1 MAREFGCVGVVGLGT
16 MGAGI
21 AEVIARNGVRVVGVE
36 VDQESIERA
45 RGHLEHSTERAL
57 AGGKL
62 DASGR
67 AALLDR
73 ISFTTSLADLAD
85 VDLVIE
91 AIPESLE
98 LKAEVFTE
106 LEQVCRPEVI
116 LASNTSSL
124 SVTEIGVHT
133 GRPGK
138 VIGLHFFNP
147 APVLKLVEIVRT
159 VVTEPD
165 VVADVEAFARSLGKE
180 PVVIGD
186 RAGFIAN
193 ALLFGYL
200 NHAASMYESKY
211 ATRED
216 LDAAMRFGCG
226 YPMGPLALLDLI
238 GLDTAYEILETM
250 YRQSRNRL
258 HAPTPVLRQ
267 MIAAGLRGRKSGRG
281 FYTYDGLDS
290 PIVVPDALT
299 PIGAVVDSSTRDV
312 QRVGVVG
319 TGTMATG
326 IAEVFAKKGFDVVL
340 RARSADKATLALSAV
355 GKSLDRQVVKGRL
368 TEDDRAAV
376 LGRIAGVVEFDELAD
391 CDLVIEAVAEELS
404 VKQAVFGALDEVV
417 KPGAV
422 LATTTSSL
430 PVIECAAATSR
441 PGDVV
446 GLHFFNPA
454 PVMKLVEIVQTIS
467 TAEDVIATARAVCQR
482 VGKHPVHCA
491 DRAGFIVN
499 ALLFP
504 YLNDAVKMVE
514 AHYANAD
521 DIDTAMKVGC
531 GLPMGPFEL
540 LDVVGL
546 DVSLAIE
553 RTLYYEFRDAGFAP
567 APLLEHLV
575 TAGRLGRKTGKG
587 FRDYL
592 ASPKAG

>member
-21 AEVIARNGVRVVGVE
+21 AEVVARTGIRVIGVE
-36 VDQESIERA
+36 LDQDGVARA
-45 RGHLEHSTERAL
+45 RGHLEHSTERAR

-62 DASGR
+62 DDDAR

-73 ISFTTSLADLAD
+73 ITYTTELADLAD
-85 VDLVIE
+85 ADLVIE
-91 AIPESLE
+91 AIPENLE
-98 LKAEVFTE
+98 LKARVFTE
-106 LEQVCRPEVI
+106 LEAVCRPDVI

-138 VIGLHFFNP
+138 VVGLHFFNP

-165 VVADVEAFARSLGKE
+165 VVADVEAFARKLGKE

-200 NHAASMYESKY
+200 NHAVSMYESRY

-258 HAPTPVLRQ
+258 HAPAPILRQ
-267 MIAAGLRGRKSGRG
+267 MITAGLLGRKSGRG
-281 FYTYDGLDS
+281 FYSYDGVDS
-290 PIVVPDALT
+290 PTVVPDVLT
-299 PIGAVVDSSTRDV
+299 PRPPAESEVSTRDV

-326 IAEVFAKKGFDVVL
+326 IAEVFARKGFDVVL
-340 RARSADKATLALSAV
+340 RARSAAKADAALAAV
-355 GKSLDRQVVKGRL
+355 RKSLDRQVAKGRL
-368 TEDDRAAV
+368 SEEDREAM
-376 LGRIAGVVEFDELAD
+376 LGRIRGVVELDELAD
-391 CDLVIEAVAEELS
+391 CDLVVEAVAEELS
-404 VKQAVFGALDEVV
+404 VKRAMFGALDEVV

-441 PGDVV
+441 PADVL

-454 PVMKLVEIVQTIS
+454 PVMKLVEVVSTIA
-467 TAEDVIATARAVCQR
+467 TADEVVATARAVCQR

-504 YLNDAVKMVE
+504 YLNDAVKMLE
-514 AHYANAD
+514 AHYADAD

-531 GLPMGPFEL
+531 GLPMGPFQL

-587 FRDYL
+587 FRDY
-592 ASPKAG
+592 

>member
-1 MAREFGCVGVVGLGT
+1 MGVIGLGT

-21 AEVIARNGVRVVGVE
+21 AEVLARSGVSVVAVEIDDDGVH
-36 VDQESIERA
+36 RG
-45 RGHLEHSTERAL
+45 RGHLEHSTERAVS
-57 AGGKL
+57 GGKL
-62 DASGR
+62 DDGGR
-67 AALLDR
+67 TELLGR
-73 ISFTTSLADLAD
+73 IRYTTSLSELSD

-91 AIPESLE
+91 AIPENLE
-98 LKAEVFTE
+98 AKSDVFAELDKITGPDTIFV
-106 LEQVCRPEVI
+106 
-116 LASNTSSL
+116 SNTSSL
-124 SVTEIGVHT
+124 SITEIGVHT
-133 GRPGK
+133 ARPGK
-138 VIGLHFFNP
+138 VVGMHFFNP
-147 APVLKLVEIVRT
+147 APILKLVEIVRT

-165 VVADVEAFARSLGKE
+165 VITDVVAFAERLGKT

-200 NHAASMYESKY
+200 NHAVRMYEQRY

-238 GLDTAYEILETM
+238 GLDTAYEILDTM
-250 YRQSRNRL
+250 YHQSRNRL
-258 HAPTPVLRQ
+258 HAPAPLLKQ
-267 MIAAGLRGRKSGRG
+267 MITAGLLGRKTGQG
-281 FYTYDGLDS
+281 FYAYDEPDS
-290 PIVVPDALT
+290 PTVTDAVTKSTVDTVT
-299 PIGAVVDSSTRDV
+299 PRAVRK
-312 QRVGVVG
+312 VGVVG

-326 IAEVFAKKGFDVVL
+326 IVEVFAKRGYEVIL
-340 RARSADKATLALSAV
+340 RARSAEKAAASVARV
-355 GKSLDRQVVKGRL
+355 KKSLDKAVVKGKL
-368 TEDDRAAV
+368 SEEDAAAA
-376 LGRIAGVVEFDELAD
+376 LGRISPAVEFDELAD
-391 CDLVIEAVAEELS
+391 VDLVVEAVAEDLA
-404 VKQAVFGALDEVV
+404 VKQAVFAALDDVV

-441 PGDVV
+441 PSDVV
-446 GLHFFNPA
+446 GVHFFNPA
-454 PVMKLVEIVQTIS
+454 PVMKLVEIVSTIA
-467 TAEDVIATARAVCQR
+467 TAPDVIATVDAVCGA
-482 VGKHPVHCA
+482 VGKHPVHCG

-504 YLNDAVKMVE
+504 YLNDAVKMLE
-514 AHYANAD
+514 AHYAEAD

-546 DVSLAIE
+546 DVSLAIQ
-553 RTLYYEFRDAGFAP
+553 RTLYNEFREEGFAP

-587 FRDYL
+587 FKDYS
-592 ASPKAG
+592 AR

>member
-1 MAREFGCVGVVGLGT
+1 MAREFQCVGVVGLGT

-21 AEVIARNGVRVVGVE
+21 AEVVARTGIRVVGVE
-36 VDQESIERA
+36 LDEAGVARA
-45 RGHLEHSTERAL
+45 REHLEHSTGRAA

-62 DASGR
+62 TEAER
-67 AALLDR
+67 AELLDR
-73 ISFTTSLADLAD
+73 ISYTTDLADLAD
-85 VDLVIE
+85 ADLVVE

-98 LKAEVFTE
+98 LKARVFTE
-106 LEQVCRPEVI
+106 LEKVCRPDVI

-138 VIGLHFFNP
+138 VVGLHFFNP

-165 VVADVEAFARSLGKE
+165 VVADVEAFARRLGKE

-200 NHAASMYESKY
+200 NHAVSMYESRY

-258 HAPTPVLRQ
+258 HAPAPILKQ
-267 MIAAGLRGRKSGRG
+267 MITAGLLGRKSGRG
-281 FYTYDGLDS
+281 FYTYDGIDS
-290 PIVVPDALT
+290 PTVVSDVDT
-299 PIGAVVDSSTRDV
+299 PVTREFSSVRDV
-312 QRVGVVG
+312 RRVGVVG

-326 IAEVFAKKGFDVVL
+326 IAEVLARKGFDVVL
-340 RARSADKATLALSAV
+340 RARTADKAAVALAAV
-355 GKSLDRQVVKGRL
+355 DKSLNRQVTKGRL
-368 TEDDRAAV
+368 SEDDRDAV
-376 LGRIAGVVEFDELAD
+376 LARIRGVTEFDELSD
-391 CDLVIEAVAEELS
+391 CDLVIEAVAEELT
-404 VKQAVFGALDEVV
+404 VKREVFGALDKVL

-441 PGDVV
+441 PADVV

-454 PVMKLVEIVQTIS
+454 PVMKLVEVVRTIS
-467 TAEDVIATARAVCQR
+467 TADDVVATADAVCR
-482 VGKHPVHCA
+482 EAGKHPVHCA

-504 YLNDAVKMVE
+504 YLNDAVTMLE
-514 AHYANAD
+514 GHYADAD
-521 DIDTAMKVGC
+521 AIDTAMKVGC

-587 FRDYL
+587 FRDY
-592 ASPKAG
+592 SR

>member
-21 AEVIARNGVRVVGVE
+21 AEVVARTGIRVIGVE
-36 VDQESIERA
+36 LDADSVARA
-45 RGHLEHSTERAL
+45 RDHVEHSTERAV

-62 DASGR
+62 DAEAR
-67 AALLDR
+67 TALLDR
-73 ISFTTSLADLAD
+73 ITFTTSLADLAEA
-85 VDLVIE
+85 DLVIE

-98 LKAEVFTE
+98 LKARVFTE
-106 LEQVCRPEVI
+106 LEQVCRPDVI

-138 VIGLHFFNP
+138 VVGLHFFNP
-147 APVLKLVEIVRT
+147 APVLRFVEIVRT

-165 VVADVEAFARSLGKE
+165 VITDVVAFARRLGKE

-200 NHAASMYESKY
+200 NHAVSMYESRY
-211 ATRED
+211 ASRED
-216 LDAAMRFGCG
+216 LDAAMRLGCG

-258 HAPTPVLRQ
+258 HAPAPILRQ
-267 MIAAGLRGRKSGRG
+267 MITAGLLGRKSGRG
-281 FYTYDGLDS
+281 FYTYDNVDS
-290 PIVVPDALT
+290 PTVVPDALT
-299 PIGAVVDSSTRDV
+299 PTSNVEQSSTREV
-312 QRVGVVG
+312 NRVGVVG

-326 IAEVFAKKGFDVVL
+326 IAEVFARNGFDVVL
-340 RARSADKATLALSAV
+340 RARSAERAESAV
-355 GKSLDRQVVKGRL
+355 DTVRRSLDRQVVKGRL
-368 TEDDRAAV
+368 SEQARDSVLARLRA
-376 LGRIAGVVEFDELAD
+376 VVELDELAD

-441 PGDVV
+441 PADVV

-454 PVMKLVEIVQTIS
+454 PVMKLVEVVSTIAV
-467 TAEDVIATARAVCQR
+467 AEDVVATAREVCRR

-504 YLNDAVKMVE
+504 YLNDAVKMLE
-514 AHYANAD
+514 AHYADAE

-553 RTLYYEFRDAGFAP
+553 RTLYYEFRDAGLAP

-587 FRDYL
+587 FRDYR
-592 ASPKAG
+592 